1 MFFMIVSGTKQV
13 GDFID
18 ETSLHISI
26 PTQNEFF
33 EIVLDDFLE
42 TILCSVSSLVDG
54 NQEVSPKD

>member
-18 ETSLHISI
+18 GTLHVSI

-33 EIVLDDFLE
+33 EIVLDDFLN
-42 TILCSVSSLVDG
+42 TVLYSVSSLVD
-54 NQEVSPKD
+54 